1 MAAGRSLAA
10 SGVMSHTG
18 HLNFSGRL
26 DDERMVLTARGS
38 LEGLADGAVAVVGL
52 DGTVE
57 HGQLEPSTHEIVGM
71 HAVAY
76 RARPDAGAVLHTHS
90 PHLLAFALAHRP
102 LPCRYE
108 PLLRHGQPTEV
119 PVVPWAPRGSAAS
132 VAEISAALEANRTT
146 RAVLLAN
153 HGVLAFAPSPS
164 AVVKLVIALEE
175 AAAGEVRAAAVG
187 GARDLPPRAFEDVRA
202 SMSRAAQ

>member
-57 HGQLEPSTHEIVGM
+57 HGEVEAWTHEIVGM

-76 RARPDAGAVLHTHS
+76 RARTDAGAVLDTQS
-90 PHLLAFALAHRP
+90 PHPLAFAMAHRL
-102 LPCRYE
+102 LPCTSE
-108 PLLRHGQPTEV
+108 PLLRH
-119 PVVPWAPRGSAAS
+119 
-132 VAEISAALEANRTT
+132 
-146 RAVLLAN
+146 
-153 HGVLAFAPSPS
+153 
-164 AVVKLVIALEE
+164 
-175 AAAGEVRAAAVG
+175 
-187 GARDLPPRAFEDVRA
+187 
-202 SMSRAAQ
+202 